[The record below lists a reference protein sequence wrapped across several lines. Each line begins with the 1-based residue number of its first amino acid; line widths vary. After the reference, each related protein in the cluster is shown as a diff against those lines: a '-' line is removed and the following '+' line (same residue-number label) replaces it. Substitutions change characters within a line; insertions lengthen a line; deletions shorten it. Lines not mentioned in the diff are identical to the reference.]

1 VWSLL
6 DLRQISLPGKIA
18 AVELFSWLF
27 VCVWFIAGLFLT
39 LRSLGIELTAVI
51 AGLGIGGIA
60 IAFAAQKTI
69 ENLFG
74 TVMVVTD
81 EAIQVGDYCQAGTI
95 EGSVDSIGL
104 RSTRIRTPDRAVVS
118 IPNGQLAAMSI
129 GNLTR
134 RDKFLFRHNIRL
146 RYDTTADQ
154 LRHLLTEIGNMMS
167 EQVKLEPATIRTR
180 LIRFGDASLELE
192 AFAYAL
198 TADADA
204 FLDIQQELLLRILD
218 IIEASGT
225 AVALPSETAPVRKD
239 FAVDARVRD
248 TKRSATD

>member
-1 VWSLL
+1 MAFDGLAKPLTFRTNCS
-6 DLRQISLPGKIA
+6 DAARISSS
-18 AVELFSWLF
+18 V
-27 VCVWFIAGLFLT
+27 T
-39 LRSLGIELTAVI
+39 
-51 AGLGIGGIA
+51 GGSKLNA

-95 EGSVDSIGL
+95 EGRVDSIGL

-134 RDKFLFRHNIRL
+134 RDKFLFRHTARL
-146 RYDTTADQ
+146 RYDTMADQ
-154 LRHLLTEIGNMMS
+154 LRHILAEIGKMMS
-167 EQVKLEPATIRTR
+167 EQGKLETATIRTR

-192 AFAYAL
+192 AAAYAL
-198 TADADA
+198 TDDGDV
-204 FLDIQQELLLRILD
+204 FLDIQEVCR
-218 IIEASGT
+218 
-225 AVALPSETAPVRKD
+225 
-239 FAVDARVRD
+239 
-248 TKRSATD
+248 